1 MRLPVA
7 AIALLSALS
16 LTSCA
21 KDEYLYIDNGWVN
34 LPAVNGNPGAAYF
47 TIHGGPQA
55 DTLIGVSSP
64 VAIRSEMHDMSN
76 DGGVMKMRPIKSVP
90 VPAKGTVE
98 FAPGGMHV
106 MLFDLRPNFKTGD
119 KIRLDFTFASGE
131 QVYIE
136 APAQAAGGGSPHEK
150 H

>member
-1 MRLPVA
+1 MRLSVA
-7 AIALLSALS
+7 AIALLSAFTVS
-16 LTSCA
+16 SCA
-21 KDEYLYIDNGWVN
+21 KDEYLYIDKGWVN
-34 LPAVNGNPGAAYF
+34 LPAVDGNPAAAYF

-76 DGGVMKMRPIKSVP
+76 DGGVMKMRPIQSVP
-90 VPAKGTVE
+90 IPAKGKVE
-98 FAPGGMHV
+98 FAPGGKHV

-131 QVYIE
+131 QIYIE
-136 APAQAAGGGSPHEK
+136 APAQSAGAPSPHEK

>member
-7 AIALLSALS
+7 AFALLSALALS
-16 LTSCA
+16 SCA
-21 KDEYLYIDNGWVN
+21 KDEYLYIDKGWVN
-34 LPAVNGNPGAAYF
+34 LPAVDGNPGAAYF

-76 DGGVMKMRPIKSVP
+76 EGGVMKMQPIKSVP
-90 VPAKGTVE
+90 IPAKGKVE
-98 FAPGGMHV
+98 FAPGGKHV
-106 MLFDLRPNFKTGD
+106 MLFELRPNFKTGD

-131 QVYIE
+131 QIYIE
-136 APAQAAGGGSPHEK
+136 APAQSAGAPSPHEK